1 MVSISLSS
9 DRAIRRRWSSTFAE
23 TDADPLLVAVD
34 PCFAAIDT
42 SSMFFR
48 GSRRCRATADSPQ
61 SVREPEAAREPKG
74 LSALGAYPACS
85 YAVLGRRPA
94 AAGLSADAGANLC
107 AYVVCQSSVVQRR
120 FDMFCL

>member
-34 PCFAAIDT
+34 LCFAAIDT
-42 SSMFFR
+42 SSMFYR
-48 GSRRCRATADSPQ
+48 GSRRCRATVDRPQ

-74 LSALGAYPACS
+74 LSALAAYQLAPMPFWVRAQRGQAS
-85 YAVLGRRPA
+85 RQMRAQTLART
-94 AAGLSADAGANLC
+94 LSAKHR
-107 AYVVCQSSVVQRR
+107 SSKGGSTCSVS
-120 FDMFCL
+120 

>member
-23 TDADPLLVAVD
+23 TDADLLLVAVD

-48 GSRRCRATADSPQ
+48 GSGPCRATADRPQ
-61 SVREPEAAREPKG
+61 SVREPEAAGEPKG
-74 LSALGAYPACS
+74 LSALGAYRLAAMPFWVRAQ
-85 YAVLGRRPA
+85 ARRR
-94 AAGLSADAGANLC
+94 SEE
-107 AYVVCQSSVVQRR
+107 RR
-120 FDMFCL
+120 VGKECRSRWSPYH

>member
-23 TDADPLLVAVD
+23 TDATPLLVAVD

-48 GSRRCRATADSPQ
+48 GSRRCRAAADRPQ

-74 LSALGAYPACS
+74 LSALGAYRLAPMPFWVRAQRDDS
-85 YAVLGRRPA
+85 TRR
-94 AAGLSADAGANLC
+94 SDDRADG
-107 AYVVCQSSVVQRR
+107 
-120 FDMFCL
+120 